1 MTTVST
7 MSTLPPLSIFGI
19 YYSGK
24 GGVGF
29 FLQILAKVGLF
40 FFFKF
45 WQRCGRLIA
54 FPREKTLERLC
65 NIVNCTPCTKY
76 LTIGVR
82 TLNVKE
88 YLLAFCWEQIWF
100 FLKSRRSK
108 FLLMNGYFSLVQI
121 DISCLNK
128 LIFPICINMNIFWPN
143 ISHGPHIW
151 IFLPFAWMYFPP

>member
-7 MSTLPPLSIFGI
+7 ISTLPTMSTKVELVFSSLN
-19 YYSGK
+19 SGK
-24 GGVGF
+24 GGIVF
-29 FLQILAKVGLF
+29 FNSGKVVVALLHF
-40 FFFKF
+40 
-45 WQRCGRLIA
+45 R
-54 FPREKTLERLC
+54 REKKLERLC

-88 YLLAFCWEQIWF
+88 YWFAFCWEQMLF

-121 DISCLNK
+121 NISCLNK